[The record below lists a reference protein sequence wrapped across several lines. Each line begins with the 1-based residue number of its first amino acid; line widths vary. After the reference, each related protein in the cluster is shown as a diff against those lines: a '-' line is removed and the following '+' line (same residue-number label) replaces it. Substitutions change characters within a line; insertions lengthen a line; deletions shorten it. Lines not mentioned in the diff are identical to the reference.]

1 MKFGGPWNLRGLR
14 PETLAAARD
23 AARRSGV
30 SVGEWLNELI
40 EQSDDFSPASMR
52 PDDDYDTED
61 YVVWPEGSRD
71 DDRRRSRSRP
81 PRREYDDRPAG
92 RESVLAREQL
102 GEVHARLDR
111 LTGQLEKLVHDKA
124 PLCGAPVQP
133 SHRSLRHRNWLP
145 GGGLAA
151 DRHSADVAETAPQ
164 LAADAGDGDQTP
176 QFPELDEQLRHI
188 TAQLESLRST
198 GLDKVITALR
208 GDLAEIRRQFTDAL
222 PRKAVESLC
231 VEVEALARR
240 IAHSRERT
248 GDSDA
253 IAAIERGLA
262 EVRDA
267 LRTMTPAENLI
278 GFDEALKTLAQKLD
292 LIIAREDPAAL
303 RQLET
308 ALGALRGIVS
318 HVASND
324 ALNNVAED
332 VRSLAAKVDGLA
344 KGAAS
349 GQAVSAL
356 SNRIDTLTDTINA
369 SAEVAAPRGL
379 EKLLSDTMERLESV
393 RLTTDPAAFKRLE
406 ERIAQLIGRLE
417 ASDARLGNMAAVE
430 RGVTDLVAQMEQLRG
445 ADAAPAEGT
454 SSRPAVAAIA
464 RDVAEIRR
472 SEQRT
477 QESLE
482 AVHGTVEQAVGRLA
496 MIESDIHDVA
506 LRAPRSQMPAQPAA
520 EKAELA
526 AATPSQVDGSSPP
539 AELIAAADRQD
550 FIAAARRATQATQ
563 ATEAATAPDD
573 ETGFRSRRRR
583 QSRSSASGEMQ
594 AGKAPRLRKLLLA
607 AGILVVTVGCLQI
620 ALHIFQDSRP
630 GAEAVA
636 PWQRPAEPNTQP
648 EDNTALPRS
657 GSLQPPSK
665 PNPGKPNPSLAATT
679 EPMPLAAPSPAP
691 APDAEAVGKPSAAQ
705 NAELAAAAP
714 AAQSVVVTS
723 PPPNAAAAV
732 PAPPQSGLPTAA
744 DSTGSLAPRAMPSAA
759 GASPPPSST
768 GTVMNAPEPSI
779 DALPA
784 GIGGPTLRAAAMAGD
799 RSAQYE
805 IALRFGEGRG
815 VPRSERQAAHWLE
828 LAAKQGLAPAQFR
841 LGGYYEKG
849 IGVKK
854 DLAAARDLYLA
865 AATKGNGK
873 AMHNLAVLYAD
884 GVTGR
889 VDYHAAALWFRKAA
903 DRGITDSQYNL
914 AMLYARGSGEPQNYA
929 EAYKWFALAAK
940 QGDIEAANKRD
951 AIAAQL
957 DEATLAAAD
966 LVVKNWRPEPQPDE
980 AVRVK
985 IPTGGWDAAAPTPKA
1000 KPRTKSANL
1009 AAADSRAD

>member
-40 EQSDDFSPASMR
+40 EQSDDFSPASLR
-52 PDDDYDTED
+52 SDDDYDTED
-61 YVVWPEGSRD
+61 YVWPEVSRD
-71 DDRRRSRSRP
+71 DDRRRGRSRP
-81 PRREYDDRPAG
+81 PLREYDDRPAG

-124 PLCGAPVQP
+124 PLRGAPVQP
-133 SHRSLRHRNWLP
+133 PHRSLQHRNWLP

-151 DRHSADVAETAPQ
+151 DRHFADVAETAPA
-164 LAADAGDGDQTP
+164 LVADAGDGDQTP
-176 QFPELDEQLRHI
+176 QFPELEEQLRHI

-208 GDLAEIRRQFTDAL
+208 GDLGEIRRQFTKAL

-267 LRTMTPAENLI
+267 LRIMTPAENLI

-356 SNRIDTLTDTINA
+356 GNRIDTLTDTINA

-430 RGVTDLVAQMEQLRG
+430 RGVTDLLAQMEQLRG

-482 AVHGTVEQAVGRLA
+482 AVHGTVEQVVGRLA

-520 EKAELA
+520 EKAELV
-526 AATPSQVDGSSPP
+526 AATPSQVDGSP

-563 ATEAATAPDD
+563 ATEAAAAPDD
-573 ETGFRSRRRR
+573 QIGFRSRRRR
-583 QSRSSASGEMQ
+583 RSRSSTSGEMQ
-594 AGKAPRLRKLLLA
+594 ASKASRLRKLLLA
-607 AGILVVTVGCLQI
+607 AGIVVVTVGCLQI

-630 GAEAVA
+630 GGGAVA

-648 EDNTALPRS
+648 EENTAPPRS
-657 GSLQPPSK
+657 GSLQPPGK
-665 PNPGKPNPSLAATT
+665 PNPGKPIPSLAATT

-705 NAELAAAAP
+705 NPEPAAAAEP
-714 AAQSVVVTS
+714 APPPVVVTG
-723 PPPNAAAAV
+723 PPPSAAAEV

-759 GASPPPSST
+759 AASPPPSST
-768 GTVMNAPEPSI
+768 GTAMNAPELSI

-784 GIGGPTLRAAAMAGD
+784 AIGGPTLRAAAMAGD

-815 VPRSERQAAHWLE
+815 VPRSERQAAYWLE

-889 VDYHAAALWFRKAA
+889 VDYHAAAIWFRKAA

-951 AIAAQL
+951 EIAAQL

-985 IPTGGWDAAAPTPKA
+985 IPPGGWDAAAPTPKA
-1000 KPRTKSANL
+1000 KPRTQSANL
-1009 AAADSRAD
+1009 AAPDSRAD